1 MGKGQE
7 NRFFSH
13 CLPPSV
19 QRTHVDREYDTQC
32 YTWQFKGHTLTGPF
46 SCGGQAT
53 PTASRRTQTFQNCVQ
68 MNASLILDFNLS
80 FKRIFLFPSPQLPLP
95 LFFLRHSP
103 LFVFVF
109 FFQLLKAKRKPESHP
124 GGDSLF
130 FFFFRAMEN
139 DSGWKFLRKPVY
151 LLKTE
156 KPNQA
161 LSD

>member
-1 MGKGQE
+1 MLHLTGQ
-7 NRFFSH
+7 RA
-13 CLPPSV
+13 
-19 QRTHVDREYDTQC
+19 QDDRDYDTQS
-32 YTWQFKGHTLTGPF
+32 YTWQVKGHTLTGPF

-53 PTASRRTQTFQNCVQ
+53 PTASRRAQTFQNCVQ

-103 LFVFVF
+103 LFF
-109 FFQLLKAKRKPESHP
+109 FFSVAEGKKETRKSPRWW
-124 GGDSLF
+124 LT
-130 FFFFRAMEN
+130 FFFRAMEN
-139 DSGWKFLRKPVY
+139 DLGWKFLRKPVY

>member
-13 CLPPSV
+13 CLPPSG
-19 QRTHVDREYDTQC
+19 QRAHVDREYDTQC

-103 LFVFVF
+103 LFVFFSSVAEG
-109 FFQLLKAKRKPESHP
+109 KKETRKSPRWW
-124 GGDSLF
+124 LTF
-130 FFFFRAMEN
+130 FFFSVQWRMIRGEN
-139 DSGWKFLRKPVY
+139 SWGSQFISSKQKSPIKHCLI
-151 LLKTE
+151 
-156 KPNQA
+156 N
-161 LSD
+161 